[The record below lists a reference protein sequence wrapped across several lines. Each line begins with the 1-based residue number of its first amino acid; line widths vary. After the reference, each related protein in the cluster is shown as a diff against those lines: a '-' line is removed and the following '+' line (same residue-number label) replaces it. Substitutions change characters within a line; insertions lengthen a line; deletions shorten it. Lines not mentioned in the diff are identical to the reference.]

1 MKQGKDDGS
10 AAVDCAMKKPYDDGP
25 SAGGVMSG
33 GDRQSACR
41 LAVILA
47 TDAESD

>member
-1 MKQGKDDGS
+1 MKQGKGDGS
-10 AAVDCAMKKPYDDGP
+10 AAVDYAMKKPYDDDP

-33 GDRQSACR
+33 DDRQSTRR